1 MERRT
6 CPRCNLN
13 FTSKGENDCYV
24 GTASEL
30 EHYWVLSDIC
40 PGCDHLVIWVGA
52 LENIFV
58 EQKQSRNQHFSLHI
72 VPEDIRVTTVFPR
85 IPPRGPAPPEVPAE
99 FTDDYGEACLI
110 LADSAKASAALSRR
124 CLQHILREKASVK
137 HGTLFSEIQEVI
149 NSNTLPAHITDIL
162 DVPRKLGNVAAHPM
176 KESNSGTIVD
186 VEPWEAEWCL
196 EVIEALYDHY
206 FVMPA
211 RNAERLRRLN
221 QKK

>member
-6 CPRCNLN
+6 CPSCNLN
-13 FTSKGENDCYV
+13 FTTEGQSDCYV

-30 EHYWVLSDIC
+30 EHCWVLSDIC
-40 PGCDHLVIWVGA
+40 PGCDHLVVWVGA
-52 LENIFV
+52 LENSV
-58 EQKQSRNQHFSLHI
+58 VQQKLTPDQDFDFDT
-72 VPEDIRVTTVFPR
+72 VPEDIRVTAVFPR
-85 IPPRGPAPPEVPAE
+85 IPPRGPTPPEVPAE
-99 FTDDYGEACLI
+99 FTEDYGEACLI

-162 DVPRKLGNVAAHPM
+162 DVPRKLGNVAAHPI

>member
-6 CPRCNLN
+6 CPSCNLN
-13 FTSKGENDCYV
+13 FTSERQSDCYL

-30 EHYWVLSDIC
+30 EHCWVLSDIC
-40 PGCDHLVIWVGA
+40 PGCDHLVVWVGA
-52 LENIFV
+52 LENSV
-58 EQKQSRNQHFSLHI
+58 VQQKLAWDKDFDLDT
-72 VPEDIRVTTVFPR
+72 VPEYIRVTTVFPR

-99 FTDDYGEACLI
+99 FTEDYGEACLI

-162 DVPRKLGNVAAHPM
+162 DVPRKLGNVAAHPI